1 MATRILSA
9 IALAAATGMLVS
21 GPALAQQQERRNLTE
36 QEVKRFFDTTEK
48 DMTEAVRGGQSK
60 RLLEWTRKH
69 VADEATFM
77 ISTEVYAGDQRKSF
91 SVSTLD
97 KQDMLR
103 LGGLI
108 SGAANGME
116 SHRIQDYD
124 LEMDVTRVDLIG
136 PDAAVVTGHVKESGK
151 LAMGSRASAAG
162 DGSDKA
168 GEQKGQSR
176 SVTFEATGEC
186 RYLVHRGKEAG
197 QLMIGMTNCQV
208 RTRL

>member
-1 MATRILSA
+1 MATRILPT
-9 IALAAATGMLVS
+9 IALAATGVLLA
-21 GPALAQQQERRNLTE
+21 GPVLAQQQERRNLTE

-48 DMTEAVRGGQSK
+48 DMTEAVRGGQSE

-77 ISTEVYAGDQRKSF
+77 ISTEVYAGDRRKSF

-97 KQDMLR
+97 KKDMLR

-108 SGAANGME
+108 SGAANGVE
-116 SHRIQDYD
+116 GHRIQDYD

-136 PDAAVVTGHVKESGK
+136 ADAAVVTGQVKESGK
-151 LAMGSRASAAG
+151 LAIGPKVSAAG

-168 GEQKGQSR
+168 GDRKGQSR
-176 SVTFEATGEC
+176 PVTFEATGEC
-186 RYLVHRGKEAG
+186 RYLVHRGEEAG
-197 QLMIGMTNCQV
+197 QLMLGMTTCQV